1 METTT
6 IITTITI
13 IIVGDQ
19 TAGVPIVGDL
29 IVGTQAIQTGDRIGN
44 IDLKQ
49 GAVVLDDYLGGFI

>member
-44 IDLKQ
+44 NLFQ
-49 GAVVLDDYLGGFI
+49 RAGEW